1 MVKKIF
7 FAGMILLAASCSN
20 ESELN
25 EVINSEKATA
35 PVTVRVNGFSITQ
48 EDFPSGGTRAEQD
61 VADYDAVK
69 VLTLAFYDGST
80 EVYKTTQK
88 RFESST
94 YTTFGEF
101 TCNLPIGSYT
111 MVVIGYG
118 YWANGDEI
126 VLTSPT
132 MAGYT
137 SDWARETFCYTQVVN
152 ITSAEPVNLNATLNR
167 IVAQLQVIS
176 TDNRVEGVSKIRTTY
191 SAGSKSFN
199 PTTGLATS
207 NTGFSVT
214 NSPSAAVGSTVNF
227 GSFVFLATDE
237 QTVNITLEVLDAN
250 EAVMFTRYVP
260 NVPLRRN
267 RQTTLS
273 GAVFTSF
280 AATSSAFQLETSW
293 LDGNTV
299 NF

>member
-25 EVINSEKATA
+25 EVINAEKATA

-48 EDFPSGGTRAEQD
+48 ENFPSGGTRAEQD

-101 TCNLPIGSYT
+101 TCNLPIGTYT
-111 MVVIGYG
+111 MVVIGY
-118 YWANGDEI
+118 NHLDDGDEI
-126 VLTSPT
+126 ALTSST

-137 SDWARETFCYTQVVN
+137 SERVRETFCATQSVTV
-152 ITSAEPVNLNATLNR
+152 TAAGVDVSVTMNR
-167 IVAQLQVIS
+167 IIAQLQIMS

-250 EAVMFTRYVP
+250 EDVMVTKYVP
-260 NVPLRRN
+260 NVSLKRN
-267 RQTTLS
+267 RKTILS
-273 GAVFTSF
+273 GAIFT
-280 AATSSAFQLETSW
+280 ANASSAAVSVETGWLE
-293 LDGNTV
+293 DNTV